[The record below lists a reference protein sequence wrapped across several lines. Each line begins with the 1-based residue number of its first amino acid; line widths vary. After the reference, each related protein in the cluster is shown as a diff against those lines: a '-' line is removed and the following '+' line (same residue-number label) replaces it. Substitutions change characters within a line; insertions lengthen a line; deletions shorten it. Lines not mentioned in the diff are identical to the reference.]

1 MLQKVKLRNAA
12 RGREPSLRMLTSESR
27 NLSAQ
32 IKSFKNQRFP
42 NNRKV
47 NGLLVYCYQEAD
59 WGV

>member
-32 IKSFKNQRFP
+32 IKSSKNQRFP
-42 NNRKV
+42 NSRKV